1 MKNNHFK
8 NKVVYQIYPMSFKDS
23 NNDGMGD
30 IQGIIEKL
38 DYLKFLG
45 VDMLWITPVYTS
57 PKFDNGYDIADYYNI
72 DPQFGTMED
81 FENLIKEAKNR
92 EIGIIMDI
100 VANHTSTYHEWFKNA
115 LNGDKKYQDYYIFRD
130 KSYVDTHPINSIF
143 GGNAWEYIEDLDLY
157 YLHNFDKTQADLDWD
172 NVEVREE
179 IYKILNFWLEKGV
192 EGFRFDVIDMIS
204 KDFDKLSMSN
214 GADLHNYIKEMNKKT
229 FGNYKT
235 LTVGETW
242 SADTEH
248 TKLYSNPDGS
258 EFSMVFTFEHIMF
271 TSNKWETSI
280 DKEKLKEIFKK
291 NQTELFNKGWNSLF
305 FNNHDLPRLISRY
318 GDENYREITGKQ
330 WAMILH
336 CMQGTPF
343 IYQGEELG
351 MTNRNWTHEEIR
363 DVEAINYYNQA
374 IKTHDESYVLD
385 KINKISRD
393 NARTPMQWNDKV
405 YGGFSEKEPWIIV
418 NENYKEINVENS
430 LNNKNS
436 LLYTYKELINLR
448 KTEEIFEKGNFE
460 LLDFG
465 KDFLAY
471 KRVYNNTE
479 LYLISNLTPDEKD
492 LNLEISGELIMS
504 NYDSNNNYKAYET
517 RIYLNKI

>member
-1 MKNNHFK
+1 M
-8 NKVVYQIYPMSFKDS
+8 
-23 NNDGMGD
+23 
-30 IQGIIEKL
+30 
-38 DYLKFLG
+38 
-45 VDMLWITPVYTS
+45 
-57 PKFDNGYDIADYYNI
+57 
-72 DPQFGTMED
+72 
-81 FENLIKEAKNR
+81 
-92 EIGIIMDI
+92 
-100 VANHTSTYHEWFKNA
+100 
-115 LNGDKKYQDYYIFRD
+115 
-130 KSYVDTHPINSIF
+130 
-143 GGNAWEYIEDLDLY
+143 
-157 YLHNFDKTQADLDWD
+157 
-172 NVEVREE
+172 
-179 IYKILNFWLEKGV
+179 
-192 EGFRFDVIDMIS
+192 
-204 KDFDKLSMSN
+204 
-214 GADLHNYIKEMNKKT
+214 
-229 FGNYKT
+229 
-235 LTVGETW
+235 
-242 SADTEH
+242 
-248 TKLYSNPDGS
+248 
-258 EFSMVFTFEHIMF
+258 
-271 TSNKWETSI
+271 
-280 DKEKLKEIFKK
+280 
-291 NQTELFNKGWNSLF
+291 
-305 FNNHDLPRLISRY
+305 PRLISRY
-318 GDENYREITGKQ
+318 GDKNYREITGKQ

-393 NARTPMQWNDKV
+393 NARTPMQWNDKI

-465 KDFLAY
+465 KDFFAY

-479 LYLISNLTPDEKD
+479 LYLISNLTSDEKD
-492 LNLEISGELIMS
+492 LNLEIFGELIMS
-504 NYDSNNNYKAYET
+504 NYNSDNDYKAYET

>member
-1 MKNNHFK
+1 MIDNRIKLDKVHTVKLIKPTRPYGKN
-8 NKVVYQIYPMSFKDS
+8 
-23 NNDGMGD
+23 
-30 IQGIIEKL
+30 IIEIQKKEHIFFIE
-38 DYLKFLG
+38 YKKETENSYENYVSNKKNEKIF
-45 VDMLWITPVYTS
+45 VYAVYKRIGTG
-57 PKFDNGYDIADYYNI
+57 KNLEYNI
-72 DPQFGTMED
+72 EKSIDVND
-81 FENLIKEAKNR
+81 NI
-92 EIGIIMDI
+92 
-100 VANHTSTYHEWFKNA
+100 
-115 LNGDKKYQDYYIFRD
+115 DKK
-130 KSYVDTHPINSIF
+130 
-143 GGNAWEYIEDLDLY
+143 
-157 YLHNFDKTQADLDWD
+157 
-172 NVEVREE
+172 
-179 IYKILNFWLEKGV
+179 ILK
-192 EGFRFDVIDMIS
+192 
-204 KDFDKLSMSN
+204 KDFDAIFLEKPTKIMVRSPKS
-214 GADLHNYIKEMNKKT
+214 
-229 FGNYKT
+229 
-235 LTVGETW
+235 
-242 SADTEH
+242 TE
-248 TKLYSNPDGS
+248 
-258 EFSMVFTFEHIMF
+258 
-271 TSNKWETSI
+271 
-280 DKEKLKEIFKK
+280 EKLKGIFKK

-393 NARTPMQWNDKV
+393 NARTPMQWNDKI

-465 KDFLAY
+465 KDFFAY

-479 LYLISNLTPDEKD
+479 LYLISNLTSDEKD